1 MIKSAP
7 ILISSPKY
15 SDRQHK
21 LMENY
26 YIDIATL
33 AMFDLEDQRDDILFR
48 FIGDVCYKLYSIC
61 KLCPHCCDLNS
72 FSEAKIY
79 LSLTS

>member
-1 MIKSAP
+1 
-7 ILISSPKY
+7 
-15 SDRQHK
+15 
-21 LMENY
+21 MENY

-33 AMFDLEDQRDDILFR
+33 AMFDLDDQRDDILFR

-72 FSEAKIY
+72 FSAAKIY
-79 LSLTS
+79 LSLTLWNITCNKWD